1 MKVTTQRYK
10 ERKTRAKERDTERTE
25 EEVGWKNNSEKNKA
39 KDEEGDFVTVDRTKA
54 ELIKEHFQKLI
65 GSEFSHTI

>member
-10 ERKTRAKERDTERTE
+10 ERKTTAKERDTERTE
-25 EEVGWKNNSEKNKA
+25 EEVGWKKYSEKNKA
-39 KDEEGDFVTVDRTKA
+39 KDEEGDFVTVDRTIA

>member
-10 ERKTRAKERDTERTE
+10 ERKTRAKERDTERIE